1 MDLETIITLFIK
13 TIKLVIIFII
23 LMLYRYGYG
32 GTFLGI
38 GGTWNLNEEKDPT
51 VEIIASGVLVGYFIY
66 TFVVLIASCFGT
78 TKHKASLVDLI
89 MNIVGFVLFIAVGG
103 LALHYWSGYQNEH
116 KYLSITSEKQV
127 GYAVGSLCVI
137 TGAIY
142 LVDTVLTFVHIVKKH
157 DLYAP

>member
-13 TIKLVIIFII
+13 ILKLVINFII

-32 GTFLGI
+32 GQFLGI
-38 GGTWNLNEEKDPT
+38 GGTWNLNEEKNPT
-51 VEIIASGVLVGYFIY
+51 VEIIASGVLVGFWIY
-66 TFVVLIASCFGT
+66 TFVILIAFCFGT
-78 TKHKASLVDLI
+78 TKHKASMVDII
-89 MNIVGFVLFIAVGG
+89 MNIAGTILFIAVGG

-116 KYLSITSEKQV
+116 KYMSISTEKQV

-142 LVDTVLTFVHIVKKH
+142 LIDTVLTFVHIVKKH
-157 DLYAP
+157 DLYNP